1 MKTEVP
7 AEENNRNQFM
17 EMKMPERFHQTLVR
31 EQSALQV
38 DLETF
43 EGNPP
48 EFKYF
53 MSIFPESFEKKIC
66 DSGGG

>member
-7 AEENNRNQFM
+7 AGENNRNQFM
-17 EMKMPERFHQTLVR
+17 EMKMPERFYQTLVR
-31 EQSALQV
+31 EQSALQI

-53 MSIFPESFEKKIC
+53 MSIIPESFEKKTH
-66 DSGGG
+66 DLGGG